1 MLKERKAILLSLM
14 LIFVQVVFACGDT
27 SSPESTLE
35 PTVISS
41 PTGTETD
48 SLATRI
54 DQYIQDK
61 HSDFS
66 GAILVVQKGKVLI
79 SQGYGLADREN
90 AVPNTAQ
97 TKFEIGSITK
107 SFTAMA
113 IMILEESGLLNVD
126 DSICLYISDCPN
138 AWKPVTVHHLLNHT
152 SGIPSY
158 TEIYEQGKVDT
169 DICEEHSAEEVVSNF
184 KDLPFKYTPG
194 QHYRYTNSGYFL
206 WGIIIENIS
215 GERYEEFLQQNIFQ
229 PLEMTETEYGF
240 TQNSENDHAL
250 GYIVDQDQLIKAPC
264 RHVSTAFASGGL
276 TSTVGDLYKWDQ
288 ALYTD
293 QLVSQETLE
302 RIFASEV
309 RMGGGKTYGYGWEIS
324 KRKGHLLIQ
333 HGGETIAFIAQLS
346 RYTDDQVTIIVLKN
360 LKLEDRDIQ
369 ALRITMGVA
378 DIVFGEV

>member
-1 MLKERKAILLSLM
+1 MLKERKAILLSLV
-14 LIFVQVVFACGDT
+14 LIFVQVVFAC
-27 SSPESTLE
+27 STLE

-66 GAILVVQKGKVLI
+66 GVILVAQKGKILI

-90 AVPNTAQ
+90 AIPNTAQ

-158 TEIYEQGKVDT
+158 TKLYEHGKIGTDI
-169 DICEEHSAEEVVSNF
+169 DICEEHSADEVVSTF
-184 KDLPFKYTPG
+184 KDLPLKYTPG
-194 QHYRYTNSGYFL
+194 QHFRYTNSGYFL
-206 WGIIIENIS
+206 LGIIIENVS
-215 GERYEEFLQQNIFQ
+215 GERYEEFLQQNIFE
-229 PLEMTETEYGF
+229 PLELTETEYGF

-264 RHVSTAFASGGL
+264 SHVSTAYASGGL

-288 ALYTD
+288 ALYSA

-302 RIFASEV
+302 KIFTSDV
-309 RMGGGKTYGYGWEIS
+309 RTSGGKTYGYGWEIS

-333 HGGETIAFIAQLS
+333 HGGETTAFTAQLS
-346 RYTDDQVTIIVLKN
+346 RYTDDQVTIIVLTN
-360 LKLEDRDIQ
+360 LKLEDRGIQ
-369 ALRITMGVA
+369 ALRIAMGVT
-378 DIVFGEV
+378 DIVFGEE